1 MVTLEQKI
9 ALYRDF
15 WDNKP
20 VTKPLIGFDLGG
32 WFPFQRF
39 SDLKVI
45 EDKSFFGPEA
55 IDPARCLPD
64 YEILAQKAFE
74 VPDDF
79 IKGLSPISAIPWL
92 EGMLGCRLM
101 RNGESVWA
109 EERKAGWSLLKNL
122 SLPNDNKWFKKYID
136 FVKAL
141 SKLAAGRYPVG
152 VPILRGPADLLGALR
167 GHTESIL
174 DCMENPEDA
183 RRLGRF
189 CADALIRITKAH
201 HKATDPFEGGY
212 FIEQYSLWAPGPLV
226 RMQEDAS
233 ALYSPDL
240 YRSIIMECD
249 RMIARAF
256 PYSLI
261 HLHSSSLFLIKEFI
275 EIREIG
281 VFQINKDVGEMGL
294 PEMIPFLKI
303 VQDAGRRIFLRGPL
317 SADDL
322 GIIKKELS
330 PRGLMVQSVTGSIDE
345 ARYLSREAARIFG

>member
-1 MVTLEQKI
+1 MEPLEKK
-9 ALYRDF
+9 LSRYRDF

-20 VTKPLIGFDLGG
+20 VNKPLIGFDVGG

-45 EDKSFFGPEA
+45 ADKSYFGPEA
-55 IDPARCLPD
+55 LDPARCLPD
-64 YEILAQKAFE
+64 YEILAQESLE

-79 IKGLSPISAIPWL
+79 IKGVSPISAIPWL
-92 EGMLGCRLM
+92 EAMLGCRLM
-101 RNGESVWA
+101 RNGETVWA
-109 EERKAGWSLLKNL
+109 EEKKADWSLIKNL
-122 SLPNDNKWFKKYID
+122 AVPNNNSWFRKYID

-141 SKLAAGRYPVG
+141 TLQTAGRYPVG
-152 VPILRGPADLLGALR
+152 VPILRGAADLLGALR

-174 DCMENPEDA
+174 DCLENPIEA
-183 RRLGRF
+183 RRLARL
-189 CADALIRITKAH
+189 CAEALIRITKAH
-201 HKATDPFEGGY
+201 HKTTSPYQGGY

-240 YRSIIMECD
+240 YRAILMESD
-249 RMIARAF
+249 RMVARSF

-261 HLHSSSLFLIKEFI
+261 HLHSSSLFLIREFL

-294 PEMIPFLKI
+294 PEIIPYLKI
-303 VQDAGRRIFLRGPL
+303 IQNAGRRIFLRGPL
-317 SADDL
+317 SAEDFML
-322 GIIKKELS
+322 IKKELS
-330 PRGLMVQSVTGSIDE
+330 PGGLMVQSVTGSTDE
-345 ARYLSREAARIFG
+345 AWNLSREAARIFG